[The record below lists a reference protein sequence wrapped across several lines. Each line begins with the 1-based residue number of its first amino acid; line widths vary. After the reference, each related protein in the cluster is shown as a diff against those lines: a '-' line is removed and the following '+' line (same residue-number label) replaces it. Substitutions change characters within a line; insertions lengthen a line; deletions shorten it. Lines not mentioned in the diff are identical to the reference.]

1 MKTDSR
7 YFRPAWRAALLFSL
21 AVLRG
26 GLARL
31 AADPESRR
39 RPLRRAAPRRPPR
52 QATLQDRVL
61 AVVDED
67 PILASDVERAI
78 RLGLEQPR
86 PGETDERFRRRVLD
100 ALIDQRLQFHEI
112 DRFNFEQVPVDEI
125 QKRVAESA
133 PASRTR
139 PRSRRP

>member
-1 MKTDSR
+1 M
-7 YFRPAWRAALLFSL
+7 
-21 AVLRG
+21 
-26 GLARL
+26 
-31 AADPESRR
+31 
-39 RPLRRAAPRRPPR
+39 
-52 QATLQDRVL
+52 L

-67 PILASDVERAI
+67 PVLASDVERAI

-112 DRFNFEQVPVDEI
+112 DRFNFEQVPVDES
-125 QKRVAESA
+125 RSGSPTSA